1 MKTDTE
7 LAGYMAFDILRFGYH
22 LPLVDDKP
30 NRELI
35 EDAITIGIMR
45 GELVPLSQGTVDLA
59 IETVELLL
67 NELNEK

>member
-1 MKTDTE
+1 METNTE

-22 LPLVDDKP
+22 LPLVDGKP

-35 EDAITIGIMR
+35 EDAVTIGIMR
-45 GELVPLSQGTVDLA
+45 NELVPVSQGTVDLA

-67 NELNEK
+67 EELNKQ